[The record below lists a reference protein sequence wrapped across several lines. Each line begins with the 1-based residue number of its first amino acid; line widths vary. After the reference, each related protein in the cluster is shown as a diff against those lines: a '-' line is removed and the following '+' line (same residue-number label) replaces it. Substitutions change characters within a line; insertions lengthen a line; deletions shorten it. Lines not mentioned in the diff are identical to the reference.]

1 MTTPLP
7 ATFPVDITD
16 PLQWTAYLTQQHM
29 DAGEVLAYISKLYQR
44 EMSLGTR
51 FHQTLV
57 ALVQLQPEYTPPT
70 PDAALAHL
78 VSCVEC
84 NQSVVVDATENGH
97 FLACG
102 HIMHSF
108 CMATFCANN
117 DVAPGCPK
125 CGVRFYPPA
134 LSTVAQLHY
143 TELFAAI
150 RILQAADVPAL
161 VAKMRHDYVDS
172 GITTSSLELERL
184 ILAGQSMDNITT
196 TAQAVIARERLRLK
210 QTAQTLVAALVPSL
224 QQPFPFPPVPD
235 PKKSVP
241 GATAAEPTPKRLQP
255 PMPPTLE
262 PDVLPPDNADSF
274 GTGPDKVVRTRYNNT
289 FVMFTKFAGQC
300 KGCRRAQTA
309 NRSIIASA
317 PNNGGFLCTMCVFS
331 KTSAQVFNEIVGI
344 DVADMF

>member
-1 MTTPLP
+1 MTAPLP
-7 ATFPVDITD
+7 ASFPADITNAA
-16 PLQWTAYLTQQHM
+16 QWSAYLTQQNM
-29 DAGEVLAYISKLYQR
+29 DPAQVLAYVGQLYQR
-44 EMSLGTR
+44 EMSLSAR

-57 ALVQLQPEYTPPT
+57 ALVQLQPNYIAPT
-70 PDAALAHL
+70 PEASLEHL

-117 DVAPGCPK
+117 DVAPGCPR

-150 RILQAADVPAL
+150 RILQTSDVLAL
-161 VAKMRHDYVDS
+161 LAKMRQDYMDS
-172 GITTSSLELERL
+172 GISTSSLALERL
-184 ILAGQSMDNITT
+184 ILT
-196 TAQAVIARERLRLK
+196 QADVEKIVEVARGVIEHERLRLK
-210 QTAQTLVAALVPSL
+210 QTAQTLVATLVPTL
-224 QQPFPFPPVPD
+224 QQSFPFPPVPE
-235 PKKSVP
+235 PKLQITTM
-241 GATAAEPTPKRLQP
+241 TAPAEPASKRLQP

-262 PDVLPPDNADSF
+262 PDVLPPDGATSF
-274 GTGPDKVVRTRYNNT
+274 GTGPRAQYKNA
-289 FVMFTKFAGQC
+289 FVMFTKFGGQC

-309 NRSIIASA
+309 NRSIIASNG
-317 PNNGGFLCTMCVFS
+317 NNGFLCTMCVFS
-331 KTSAQVFNEIVGI
+331 KTSAQVFNEIVGV